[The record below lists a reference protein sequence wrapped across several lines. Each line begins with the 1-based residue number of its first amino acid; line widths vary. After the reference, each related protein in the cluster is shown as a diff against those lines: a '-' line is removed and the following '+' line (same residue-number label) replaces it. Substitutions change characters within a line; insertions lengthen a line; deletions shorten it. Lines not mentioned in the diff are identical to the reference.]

1 MERLR
6 RTRRTARLR
15 EMVRENDLRVDDLVC
30 PVFVVDG
37 PSGDVESMPGVRRHS
52 LEDFAA
58 EIEKIADRGI
68 PAVLIFGVPAAKDET
83 GSGAAG
89 DDAIVPRA
97 IRIAKARR
105 PDLVVVADVCL
116 CEYTSHGHCG
126 VVKGGEISND
136 ETLPLIAAA
145 AVSYAKA
152 GADFVAPSGM
162 MDGAVAAIRAALDSA
177 GFPDV
182 AIMAYSAK
190 YASAFYGPF
199 RDAAKSAPAFGD
211 RRTYQ
216 MDPANSMEALREAK
230 ADAAEGADAI
240 IAKPAMA
247 YLDVLS
253 AISRETLLPVVAYSV
268 SGEYA
273 MVKAAA
279 EKGWI
284 DEKRVVM
291 ESLLCMKRAGARM
304 IITYHAM
311 DAAGWMRGER

>member
-1 MERLR
+1 M
-6 RTRRTARLR
+6 
-15 EMVRENDLRVDDLVC
+15 C

-37 PSGDVESMPGVRRHS
+37 PSEDVESMPGVRRHS
-52 LEDFAA
+52 LEDFAV
-58 EIEKIADRGI
+58 EIGKIADKGI
-68 PAVLIFGVPAAKDET
+68 PAVLLFGIPAAKDET
-83 GSGAAG
+83 GSGASG

-97 IRIAKARR
+97 IRLAKAKR
-105 PDLVVVADVCL
+105 PDLVVIADVCL